1 MTTAQHMPAKAYSSD
16 NVHHR
21 PKGILKNSRSF
32 QHVSVAEMVSAPAAI
47 PPPLEESADTKEL
60 TLQNTLQNAGPRRR
74 SSTSTQPGQTSR
86 RQSEASMMDEDNSP
100 RLKWDEANLYLT
112 EQERTAKMKID
123 EPKTPYAP
131 HYDPTEDDEEMR
143 LADAQDALIDVQGV
157 VVDELDNGKTVHRKG
172 VSVDDIPDLELG
184 EPEEAHHAGEPTQ
197 DPRVF
202 RQRSMS
208 NESTKSEKHVH
219 VGTGANGDAV
229 PGDDDLITTEEAKE
243 KHRLFENQRKR
254 HYEMRNIKDL
264 LSHPADL
271 DEMDEDEAEPG
282 PSPAM
287 PHMPE
292 RFRGGQ

>member
-1 MTTAQHMPAKAYSSD
+1 MTTAQHMPAKAYSAD

-32 QHVSVAEMVSAPAAI
+32 QNVPIAEMDRPAV
-47 PPPLEESADTKEL
+47 PPSIAEPADTKDL

-74 SSTSTQPGQTSR
+74 SSASQTGQASR
-86 RQSEASMMDEDNSP
+86 RQSGASMADDDNSP

-131 HYDPTEDDEEMR
+131 HYDPAEDDEEMQFEDAKNA
-143 LADAQDALIDVQGV
+143 LLDAQDI
-157 VVDELDNGKTVHRKG
+157 VVDELDKGKPAHRKG
-172 VSVDDIPDLELG
+172 VSEDEIPDLELG
-184 EPEEAHHAGEPTQ
+184 EPEEAHEVDNSTQ
-197 DPRVF
+197 DPRVY

-208 NESTKSEKHVH
+208 NESQKSEKHVH

-229 PGDDDLITTEEAKE
+229 PGDEGSITTEEAKE
-243 KHRLFENQRKR
+243 KHRIFENQRKR

-264 LSHPADL
+264 LAHPEDL
-271 DEMDEDEAEPG
+271 DEMEEDEDEAEPG
-282 PSPAM
+282 PPPSVPQI
-287 PHMPE
+287 PE
-292 RFRGGQ
+292 RFRNGQ